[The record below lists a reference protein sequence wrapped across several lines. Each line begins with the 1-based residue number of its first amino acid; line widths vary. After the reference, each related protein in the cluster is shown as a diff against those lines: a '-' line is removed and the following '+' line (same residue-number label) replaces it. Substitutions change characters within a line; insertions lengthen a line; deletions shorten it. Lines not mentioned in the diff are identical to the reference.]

1 MLRTLAAALALLT
14 AALMTP
20 PAPALAA
27 AVAATP
33 QMSRQESRDH
43 DLFVQ
48 ANTDFQQRGY
58 SALARRLPA
67 LRQALDRMPADYGQ
81 LVEQAGQHVVRVSDP
96 GDVLMMMVGLSAAA
110 GKNGSGAT
118 GATALPNVY
127 GDIALMLASEAVE
140 ARRYEE
146 GISYLDRVL
155 KVQPKNWLLLVE
167 KAAALQ
173 GLGRWN
179 DALVLADAALA
190 DDDMLML
197 LHRGPFHRRRG
208 FSLIELG
215 RLDEA
220 KAAYEAALQID
231 PDDANA
237 KRELEYIAELKGGA
251 LPTAPQV
258 LSPLSLTPAP
268 PIR

>member
-1 MLRTLAAALALLT
+1 MLKIFVATLALSTVAMATRPATALA
-14 AALMTP
+14 P
-20 PAPALAA
+20 
-27 AVAATP
+27 AVAAASP
-33 QMSRQESRDH
+33 QMTRQERQDH
-43 DLFVQ
+43 DLFIR
-48 ANTDFQQRGY
+48 ANGEFQRRGY
-58 SALARRLPA
+58 PGLARHLPA

-81 LVEQAGQHVVRVSDP
+81 VAEQDGQNIVRLTDP
-96 GDVLMMMVGLSAAA
+96 GDVVVMMIALSATAQKDGAA
-110 GKNGSGAT
+110 K

-127 GDIALMLASEAVE
+127 GDIALMLASDAVE

-146 GISYLDRVL
+146 GVAYLDRVL
-155 KVQPKNWLLLVE
+155 KAQPKNWLLLVE

-173 GLGRWN
+173 GLGRW
-179 DALVLADAALA
+179 DEALALSDAALA
-190 DDDMLML
+190 DNDVMMV

-237 KRELEYIAELKGGA
+237 KRELEYISQLKAGA
-251 LPTAPQV
+251 APAAPQV
-258 LSPLSLTPAP
+258 VAP
-268 PIR
+268 QSSTSARPTR